1 VNYARIY
8 FDQNHNHKMDVS
20 TSTLYGEY
28 YVEANTSGGKNG
40 GWNGSSWYEYTSVP
54 AGFEAKA
61 ARHGTGATTT
71 WNFEFKIPLQGGKGP
86 NNECYL
92 NIGSRAEVGIQIF
105 VYGASDKDMYW
116 TPTNRN
122 NTEPSG
128 WGDLQIGILSPDR
141 TISAPVALGFEPTID
156 GYVVNDS
163 TWAHYTSFSRNII
176 FTNYAG
182 SSVSGTIY
190 AKTGVNDLYLAL
202 VISTNASVGDS
213 LTLLQDYN
221 AGTGGNVDYELTD
234 DRENGVV
241 ITYTGVGTG
250 NYSDRYF
257 NIGPAWA
264 IDAVQNGSG
273 AVRHNGTSY
282 EFECRIPLKGTGGYD
297 LQITT
302 GVLLG
307 FNPKLL
313 LKGSTFWWTAGT
325 NSEWQQVRL
334 DNNVYTSLGWAHLQ
348 TGAPIVQA
356 VFPKDGDEV
365 SGHYPFTIWATG
377 AGGSTG
383 ISSATFSDDM
393 GQSWKSLQQV
403 GDTGFWTKTWDT
415 TVLSDGSKEIR
426 IKAIDKN
433 GREATLTITVT
444 VDNAQVTAEAPTV
457 SINAPS
463 AGEKVHGV
471 VGINF
476 TETPISPKTV
486 VSREISIDG
495 NDVWYHISS
504 TYTYLWDTTSLPD
517 GAHMFRIRA
526 TDSQGITGYSDYRLV
541 IVDNSMP
548 YISNVTVEYPSGQT
562 MAKRGDVVKISA
574 LVFDNSGINPSTV
587 VLDATNLSGASYV
600 MVDNGTSGD
609 KVAGDNVYTY
619 SVTVATNV
627 TGIVTFTITAAD
639 NEGNPATPV
648 TGNIT
653 LDNTA
658 PVLTINPVISPTKYP
673 NQRITGNYTETNL
686 DSIKVNGI
694 AAEVFSS
701 SWAINV
707 SLVEGTNTVKV
718 VITDKAGNVGEST
731 TLIIYDPDAPVS
743 IISPRASS
751 YLRGKV
757 SVEVAAPDITTSVRF
772 QISPDGGVTWR
783 SLSGGDSP
791 NYTEDNDKGDGW
803 RQSWDTVADGLS
815 DGKDY
820 YIRVIAYD
828 ERGRIVAS
836 DTVGNIIVDN
846 TAPVLAS
853 FTFSPIPKIVNNNK
867 EVYVNNIQLKFIVR
881 DAIAGMGSVKIKLT
895 NKNGDKTYYS
905 EVLPADDGEVIQ
917 YIPLVEGLNRIYIDA
932 VDKVGNIANIVAE
945 DIYYKVAK
953 ESLVITPRGGVVES
967 PDGTKVIVPEGALL
981 EDTKISIKVVPKEE
995 LIKPTNRNIKLIGV
1009 ARDFGPSGVV
1019 FNKPVTITIPYT
1031 SADLDPDYDG
1041 VPNFNEGKLEIFF
1054 WSGTDWVK
1062 VASKGRDTASKT
1074 ISADVNHFTIFA
1086 LAEDT
1091 SSLPEKLQVYLTNNP
1106 FRAETQTT
1114 FVYGLSKEAKKV
1126 TVEIYDLSGDLIHK
1140 MTKEGSLIGW
1150 DSLNWNGENQFGN
1163 YVGSGVYLYKF
1174 TVEYAD
1180 GSREVVK
1187 DVVGVVK

>member
-1 VNYARIY
+1 
-8 FDQNHNHKMDVS
+8 
-20 TSTLYGEY
+20 
-28 YVEANTSGGKNG
+28 
-40 GWNGSSWYEYTSVP
+40 
-54 AGFEAKA
+54 
-61 ARHGTGATTT
+61 
-71 WNFEFKIPLQGGKGP
+71 
-86 NNECYL
+86 
-92 NIGSRAEVGIQIF
+92 
-105 VYGASDKDMYW
+105 MYW

-128 WGDLQIGILSPDR
+128 WGDLQLGILSPDR

-234 DRENGVV
+234 DSENGAV

-250 NYSDRYF
+250 SYTDRYF
-257 NIGPAWA
+257 NIGPEWA

-282 EFECRIPLKGTGGYD
+282 EFECRIPLKVTGGYD

-325 NSEWQQVRL
+325 NSEWQRVRL

-377 AGGSTG
+377 AGGTTD

-476 TETPISPKTV
+476 TETPVSPKTV

-517 GAHMFRIRA
+517 GAHIFRIRA

-548 YISNVTVEYPSGQT
+548 CISNVTVEYPSGQT

-587 VLDATNLSGASYV
+587 VLDATNLSGATYV

-619 SVTVATNV
+619 SVTVTTNV

-648 TGNIT
+648 TGNI
-653 LDNTA
+653 
-658 PVLTINPVISPTKYP
+658 
-673 NQRITGNYTETNL
+673 
-686 DSIKVNGI
+686 
-694 AAEVFSS
+694 
-701 SWAINV
+701 
-707 SLVEGTNTVKV
+707 
-718 VITDKAGNVGEST
+718 
-731 TLIIYDPDAPVS
+731 
-743 IISPRASS
+743 
-751 YLRGKV
+751 
-757 SVEVAAPDITTSVRF
+757 
-772 QISPDGGVTWR
+772 
-783 SLSGGDSP
+783 
-791 NYTEDNDKGDGW
+791 
-803 RQSWDTVADGLS
+803 
-815 DGKDY
+815 
-820 YIRVIAYD
+820 
-828 ERGRIVAS
+828 
-836 DTVGNIIVDN
+836 IVDN

-853 FTFSPIPKIVNNNK
+853 FTFSPIPKMINNNK

-881 DAIAGMGSVKIKLT
+881 DAIAGMGNVKIKLT

-932 VDKVGNIANIVAE
+932 VDKVGNIANVVAD

-953 ESLVITPRGGVVES
+953 ESLVITPRGGVVEG

-995 LIKPTNRNIKLIGV
+995 LVKPTNRNIKLIGV

-1019 FNKPVTITIPYT
+1019 FNKPVTITIPYMW
-1031 SADLDPDYDG
+1031 AA
-1041 VPNFNEGKLEIFF
+1041 GK
-1054 WSGTDWVK
+1054 W
-1062 VASKGRDTASKT
+1062 
-1074 ISADVNHFTIFA
+1074 
-1086 LAEDT
+1086 
-1091 SSLPEKLQVYLTNNP
+1091 
-1106 FRAETQTT
+1106 
-1114 FVYGLSKEAKKV
+1114 
-1126 TVEIYDLSGDLIHK
+1126 
-1140 MTKEGSLIGW
+1140 
-1150 DSLNWNGENQFGN
+1150 
-1163 YVGSGVYLYKF
+1163 
-1174 TVEYAD
+1174 
-1180 GSREVVK
+1180 
-1187 DVVGVVK
+1187 